1 MKEHPILFSAP
12 MVRAILEG
20 RKTQTR
26 RIIKPQAIGML
37 EFSDRGV
44 LYADQSTQWSY
55 VEAHPGVAELRNS
68 PWKRGLKL
76 WVREAW
82 RIGSWRED
90 GRIAVD
96 YCDGPRLEWLQMP
109 VDTDEQK
116 WRYIKQCND
125 DCAGLPQINGQWKWE
140 PGKSPCRWRPSI
152 HMPRWA
158 SRITLEITNIR
169 VERLQE
175 ITEEDAWLEGCEK
188 GIPTDNGGFFP
199 KEQQINEHSSI
210 GWDCARDWFID
221 LWDSINK
228 KYPWSSNP

>member
-37 EFSDRGV
+37 EFSD
-44 LYADQSTQWSY
+44 
-55 VEAHPGVAELRNS
+55 
-68 PWKRGLKL
+68 KRGLKL

-96 YCDGPRLEWLQMP
+96 YCDGPRREWLQMP

-116 WRYIKQCND
+116 CAYWRYIKQCND

-221 LWDSINK
+221 FWDSINK
-228 KYPWSSNP
+228 KYPWQSNPWVWVIEFRRVGVGV